1 MEIQVMEIQEEDK
14 DETKEV
20 DQEKAKD
27 ESCLLAL
34 DSKKPTSIIS
44 QKETFCRQII
54 SEINCMR
61 KETVDISY
69 NI

>member
-1 MEIQVMEIQEEDK
+1 MEIQEEDK

-27 ESCLLAL
+27 ESCLLAR